1 MLPYANTGLHPTFCV
16 FTQPDAIVSQP
27 SLQLNATNPTQR
39 LSEHIHVPR
48 RRCSNQCGTI
58 WFQSLTVTGELTNDQ
73 LSLNVLPLLCPFVS
87 QELQGG
93 RGREVDQPDPRF
105 NALHFE
111 QVSSL
116 VDCLM

>member
-27 SLQLNATNPTQR
+27 SLQLNATHPTQR
-39 LSEHIHVPR
+39 LSEHIHIPR

-87 QELQGG
+87 REQAGRLRQGG
-93 RGREVDQPDPRF
+93 QPAPSF
-105 NALHFE
+105 NALLRR
-111 QVSSL
+111 VSSL
-116 VDCLM
+116 IDYLM